1 MGCTSSAKGIKK
13 ELFTYFQKNVRS
25 KLFAYEF
32 DSHVGDSFANR
43 VAKENSVP
51 LKTAKLWIKFYK
63 FYIVYVGWLFH
74 VGESKIK
81 KPDADMNKYLILPFE
96 ICQVW
101 REHILYTEKYSELCK
116 IVTCD
121 QLDFIPFVPVK
132 SVWKKYKIDTLK
144 NNLKK
149 NRNMLTILLNSY
161 KNEIDALF
169 NIQACYL
176 KNSINFYCRESDI
189 TYRLIQTKYEE
200 EMNNS
205 KGVMIHNMRT
215 LGALVEMTDRLV
227 ELIRSLIKKEEYLG
241 RRDWTLERNINNIAR
256 AKVESFQN
264 IFFPSNFLQNFC
276 EDHLMSY
283 ARGEIYLNE
292 YKKFLFL
299 SYVTEQPQSPSEEVD
314 LVWHYHQNHINDYLQ
329 FSNLKMEKR
338 VFIHSP
344 NNGTQENKVTL
355 PNTYNKTREFLQ
367 FYFGYIND
375 DVWSERHEN
384 STEQSKWFNHHSIL
398 LKGTLKGA
406 SFCKPSNL
414 KPYCN
419 LTAGCVM
426 GCGTVYGGPDTVGC
440 GNWKEDNTIDN
451 SGVVANCTVNSWCCG
466 NCVSGCSA
474 ATKGQTG
481 NLSNSSDG
489 CFGC

>member
-1 MGCTSSAKGIKK
+1 MGCASTMKGIKK
-13 ELFTYFQKNVRS
+13 ELYSYFQKNVRA
-25 KLFAYEF
+25 KFFAYEF
-32 DSHVGDSFANR
+32 DSHVANLFANR
-43 VAKENSVP
+43 VARENGVP

-63 FYIVYVGWLFH
+63 FYMIYVGWLFH
-74 VGESKIK
+74 TGESKIK
-81 KPDADMNKYLILPFE
+81 KPDTDINRYLILPYE

-132 SVWKKYKIDTLK
+132 SLWRKQKIDVL
-144 NNLKK
+144 NNSLKK
-149 NRNMLTILLNSY
+149 NRNMLTIFLNTH

-176 KNSINFYCRESDI
+176 KNSINFYCRENDI
-189 TYRLIQTKYEE
+189 TYRLIQAKYEE

-205 KGVMIHNMRT
+205 KGIMIHNMRT

-227 ELIRSLIKKEEYLG
+227 ELIRSQIKKEEYLG
-241 RRDWTLERNINNIAR
+241 RRDWTLQRNINNLAR
-256 AKVESFQN
+256 AKLESFQN

-276 EDHLMSY
+276 EDHLISY

-299 SYVTEQPQSPSEEVD
+299 TYVTEQVQSPSEEVD
-314 LVWHYHQNHINDYLQ
+314 LVWHYHQNYINDYLQ

-338 VFIHSP
+338 VFVHSP
-344 NNGTQENKVTL
+344 NNGSSEDQTNL
-355 PNTYNKTREFLQ
+355 PNIYLKTKELLET
-367 FYFGYIND
+367 YFGYVNN
-375 DVWSERHEN
+375 DVWSNRHDDPKE
-384 STEQSKWFNHHSIL
+384 SAKWFNHHSIL

-406 SFCKPSNL
+406 TFCKPSKL
-414 KPYCN
+414 KPYCQ

-426 GCGTVYGGPDTVGC
+426 GCGTVYGGPDTLGC
-440 GNWKEDNTIDN
+440 GNWQDDNTRDS
-451 SGVVANCTVNSWCCG
+451 SGIVSNCSGNSWCCG
-466 NCVSGCSA
+466 NCVSGCTPGSKGKA
-474 ATKGQTG
+474 A
-481 NLSNSSDG
+481 NISNSSDG